1 VSVRRFYLDQR
12 EIMRIA
18 SETMLGWHMPDPHD
32 RQLST
37 IERAYQ
43 LARSGT
49 CRSMDDIRRR
59 LTAER
64 YESVQAH
71 LAGSS
76 IKRDLIALCKVAAAD
91 R

>member
-1 VSVRRFYLDQR
+1 
-12 EIMRIA
+12 M
-18 SETMLGWHMPDPHD
+18 SEEAQ

-37 IERAYQ
+37 VERAYQ

-49 CRSMDDIRRR
+49 CRSVEDIRRR

-71 LAGSS
+71 LSGSS
-76 IKRDLIALCKVAAAD
+76 IKRDLIALCKAAAAD

>member
-1 VSVRRFYLDQR
+1 
-12 EIMRIA
+12 M
-18 SETMLGWHMPDPHD
+18 TDPSH

-37 IERAYQ
+37 VERAYE

-49 CRSMDDIRRR
+49 CRSVDDIRRK

-71 LAGSS
+71 LSGAS
-76 IKRDLIALCKVAAAD
+76 IKRDLVALCKAATGGQ
-91 R
+91 

>member
-1 VSVRRFYLDQR
+1 MSD
-12 EIMRIA
+12 A
-18 SETMLGWHMPDPHD
+18 PH

-37 IERAYQ
+37 VERAYQ

-49 CRSMDDIRRR
+49 CRSVEDIRRQ
-59 LTAER
+59 LTSER

-71 LAGSS
+71 LSGAS
-76 IKRDLIALCKVAAAD
+76 IKRDLLALCKAATAA